1 MLIKLKVAHC
11 QGRVLQR
18 GLWCKSTLIAEDSER
33 LFKYPDPE
41 IPRVWLF
48 FQLNIVSPSYHLK
61 QLKVE
66 LLHYLFEF
74 TRKLAHLSQG
84 SGDKVGL
91 FFPNPGHGWWACG
104 LTTPRIS
111 TTAGTLKCVSRWR
124 QNVPV
129 WL

>member
-1 MLIKLKVAHC
+1 MAV
-11 QGRVLQR
+11 
-18 GLWCKSTLIAEDSER
+18 DSER
-33 LFKYPDPE
+33 LFKYPDPK

-48 FQLNIVSPSYHLK
+48 FKLNIVSPSYHLK

-84 SGDKVGL
+84 SGDEVGL
-91 FFPNPGHGWWACG
+91 FFPNPGHEWWACG

-111 TTAGTLKCVSRWR
+111 ATAGTLKCVSRWR